1 MKDKYNQIYSD
12 GKMIDISDAE
22 DLRLFI
28 INMKEKMPAL
38 SVDNVFDGII
48 SYWEEQFNRKLTD
61 REYQSFKNKLKEIS
75 SVRY

>member
-1 MKDKYNQIYSD
+1 MKEKFNQIYSN

-28 INMKEKMPAL
+28 INMQEKYTSL
-38 SVDNVFDGII
+38 TVDNIFDGII
-48 SYWEEQFNRKLTD
+48 SYWEEQFQRKLND

-75 SVRY
+75 SVNY

>member
-12 GKMIDISDAE
+12 GKVIDISDAE

-28 INMKEKMPAL
+28 INMKEKMPTL

-48 SYWEEQFNRKLTD
+48 SYWEEQFNKKLTD

>member
-48 SYWEEQFNRKLTD
+48 TYWEEQFNRKLTD